1 MHSHRIIESALGQKI
16 ALDILPGSDGIRLSR
31 PGDRNGEAVVLDGRT
46 AQIFVA
52 YLARVLIIRT
62 PENHFEEIDDGYETV
77 LRYHALPAP
86 RVTIS
91 QRHGALD
98 VHAPLWEALRC
109 EIDLVAPRL
118 RGIQSNSTPTRH

>member
-1 MHSHRIIESALGQKI
+1 MHSRRIIESTLGQKI

-31 PGDRNGEAVVLDGRT
+31 PGDPDGGVVVLGSQA
-46 AQIFVA
+46 AQILVA
-52 YLARVLIIRT
+52 YLARILVIKT
-62 PENHFEEIDDGYETV
+62 PENHFEEVDDGYETV
-77 LRYHALPAP
+77 MRFHVHPAP
-86 RVTIS
+86 RVTIT

-118 RGIQSNSTPTRH
+118 QGTQSASSPTRH

>member
-1 MHSHRIIESALGQKI
+1 MHSRRIIESALGQKI

-31 PGDRNGEAVVLDGRT
+31 PECPDGEAVVLDSRA
-46 AQIFVA
+46 AQILVA
-52 YLARVLIIRT
+52 YLARVLVIKT
-62 PENHFEEIDDGYETV
+62 PENHFEEVDDGYDTV
-77 LRYHALPAP
+77 MRFHVSPAP
-86 RVTIS
+86 RVTIT

-118 RGIQSNSTPTRH
+118 QGSQRNSAPTRH